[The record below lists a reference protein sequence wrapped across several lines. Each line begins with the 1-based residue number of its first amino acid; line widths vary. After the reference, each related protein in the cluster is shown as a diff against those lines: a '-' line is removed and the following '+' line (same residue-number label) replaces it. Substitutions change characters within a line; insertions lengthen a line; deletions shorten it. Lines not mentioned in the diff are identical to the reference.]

1 MKEITYYRALGP
13 GNPFGLVYFPH
24 ALIPTKPA
32 FTFTTGTTIQL
43 TYLYGGQ
50 LECGGLQDLQQFYS
64 EDILALM
71 PGEVYRF
78 RNVSSQSRYVQM
90 FIDLKQLRLP
100 EEHFFQKQVIT
111 PLLQRKLRLPRK
123 FSPGDPGYDALRSQM
138 LRLDPGKEGTDAYE
152 AELLSVAVEC
162 CCALLSVAAPV
173 EFVDDPKERA
183 IACALNYMDRHLS
196 EKITLQQLADVAGL
210 HPNRLCAVFRELTE
224 RTPFDHLVRRR
235 TREAGRL
242 LRSTLLPIPEV
253 AARCGFPSNSFFI
266 RRFEKVYRI
275 APSQY
280 RKKYFNLYMEE

>member
-1 MKEITYYRALGP
+1 
-13 GNPFGLVYFPH
+13 V
-24 ALIPTKPA
+24 
-32 FTFTTGTTIQL
+32 
-43 TYLYGGQ
+43 
-50 LECGGLQDLQQFYS
+50 ECGGLKNLQQFYS

-78 RNVSSQSRYVQM
+78 RNASMQSSYVQM

-100 EEHFFQKQVIT
+100 EEHFFQKRVLT
-111 PLLQRKLRLPRK
+111 PLLQRRLRLPHK

-162 CCALLSVAAPV
+162 CCALLSVATPAKI
-173 EFVDDPKERA
+173 VDDPKEKA
-183 IACALNYMDRHLS
+183 IACALEFMDRHLS

-253 AARCGFPSNSFFI
+253 ASRCGFPSNSFFI
-266 RRFEKVYRI
+266 RRFEKVYQI
-275 APSQY
+275 PPSQY